1 MIPLALQR
9 SLTALRLTLAVMI
22 AWLSVPTA
30 FPDAAAL
37 ASPHAGLGGF
47 LRVLASVEM
56 VAAALL
62 LVPALVGLAAWTLIA
77 VFAVAIGVH
86 VLHGEYR
93 VATLAIYLAA
103 TVVVLTARAPRG
115 PRRVTLPEPQAPT
128 ATT

>member
-1 MIPLALQR
+1 MIPLPLQR

-22 AWLSVPTA
+22 AWLSIPSA
-30 FPDAAAL
+30 FPNAATL
-37 ASPHAGLGGF
+37 ASPHAGLAGF
-47 LRVLASVEM
+47 QRVLASVEM

-62 LVPALVGLAAWTLIA
+62 LAPALVGFAAWALIA

-93 VATLAIYLAA
+93 VGALAIYLAA
-103 TVVVLTARAPRG
+103 TAVVLTARAPRG
-115 PRRVTLPEPQAPT
+115 PRHSTSSERQAPT